1 MMILCREC
9 GQERKKAGVGTEYA
23 LDPRWSI
30 KAEALYVDL
39 GKRTGIFHGRLE
51 TLDTMWIV
59 RAGVNYKF
67 GG

>member
-1 MMILCREC
+1 M
-9 GQERKKAGVGTEYA
+9 EYG

-39 GKRTGIFHGRLE
+39 GKNSGLCCGDANSGFFTGRFDVN
-51 TLDTMWIV
+51 DTMWIV
-59 RAGVNYKF
+59 RAGANYKF